1 MVPNNP
7 LMAYEYGLGR
17 AGVLLLKD
25 AGPVYAGAKG
35 KTDALSCVCAN
46 PSMLPMVVHL
56 KKAKPGEGSFKNT
69 DSFSPWRWLESI
81 ESCPSA
87 PDFYNHSSQ
96 NLEGSFPLPITYQT
110 WSP

>member
-1 MVPNNP
+1 MVLNNP

-56 KKAKPGEGSFKNT
+56 E
-69 DSFSPWRWLESI
+69 ES
-81 ESCPSA
+81 
-87 PDFYNHSSQ
+87 
-96 NLEGSFPLPITYQT
+96 QT
-110 WSP
+110 WRGEFREH